1 MDYETNRQAKEAM
14 TGVKSSEI
22 IKRNGDDTK
31 ALLSVFKVDMENK
44 GFDPFDDRRMAV
56 CYNYLYKAKE
66 SDKGSFQ
73 KDIVKVDNNEV
84 SAGRLVFASRL
95 YTYLN
100 VLGGQMDTEQ
110 VDTLVSA
117 MKVKGDDVLGSSD
130 DPLDLVNVK
139 KAMYGEANVSVDS
152 KVAIGLGSMQ
162 ALLVM
167 LDQGIINEK
176 QLDKLERK
184 VHYRPEKDPLV
195 EKED

>member
-1 MDYETNRQAKEAM
+1 
-14 TGVKSSEI
+14 
-22 IKRNGDDTK
+22 
-31 ALLSVFKVDMENK
+31 
-44 GFDPFDDRRMAV
+44 
-56 CYNYLYKAKE
+56 
-66 SDKGSFQ
+66 
-73 KDIVKVDNNEV
+73 
-84 SAGRLVFASRL
+84 
-95 YTYLN
+95 
-100 VLGGQMDTEQ
+100 MDTEQ